1 MLEMIELFSK
11 PSLTSDSLAAFFNQ
25 THRANRKWWLDPHT
39 GLALTKRN
47 RGEMIALMHSELSE
61 AWEGVKAGSA
71 DDHLPQYPSLDVEIA
86 DMCIRLGDYAGGL
99 KISLHDF
106 NNLPARFSNNFSIAE
121 FILDLHEFLSRLMEA
136 ERKEMPQAPV
146 IVELFA
152 YMYDRR
158 SSFPD
163 LDTIIEAK
171 MAYNAERADHKLENR
186 IKEGGKKI

>member
-1 MLEMIELFSK
+1 MLEMIELFSR
-11 PSLTSDSLAAFFNQ
+11 PALTSDSLTAFFNQ
-25 THRANRKWWLDPHT
+25 AHRANRCWWLDPHT
-39 GLALTKRN
+39 GKPLKNRN

-61 AWEGVKAGSA
+61 AWEGVKAESA

-86 DMCIRLGDYAGGL
+86 DMFIRLGDYAGGL
-99 KISLHDF
+99 KISPHSF
-106 NNLPARFSNNFSIAE
+106 NNLPARFNSDFSIAE
-121 FILDLHEFLSRLMEA
+121 FILDLHEFLSKLMEA
-136 ERKEMPQAPV
+136 DRKGIPQAPI

-163 LDTIIEAK
+163 LDTIIETK

-186 IKEGGKKI
+186 IKEGGKRI